1 MSRLWTHCHDERHHP
16 VAPPRWRAAVRVLNQ
31 RSMVAVAARNGFRI
45 TQAADGLVKVTRVD
59 NKCLIRT
66 SPGNGSATLTTP
78 GIHCTASLGKTSHLF
93 VRRNEKRMHF
103 DGSCFIVRNAGHSA
117 GFNENNLLIVY

>member
-1 MSRLWTHCHDERHHP
+1 MTTRAMAEAHDVIANSAYTCTEDGTEIYDI
-16 VAPPRWRAAVRVLNQ
+16 
-31 RSMVAVAARNGFRI
+31 NGFRI